1 MPLCSRELGL
11 LLLLLLLSLLSIPF
25 CVISQSQATS
35 ELTVL
40 LNLKQQ
46 WSNPPALQS
55 WNSSSLTPCG
65 WPAVNCTGSTV
76 TGLLLSDKNITEPI
90 PPSICDLKNLTQ
102 LDLSLNYIPGGFPK
116 ALYNCSKLQFLDL
129 SQNYFVG
136 PIPSDVDQL
145 SGLTYLDVG
154 GNNFSGDIP
163 VEIGRLSGLQTLS
176 LHQNEFN
183 GTFPKEIAD
192 LANLEVLTMA
202 YNHKFVPAMIPQE
215 FGQLKK
221 LRFLWMT
228 QCNLIDGIPE
238 SFSNLS
244 SLQQL
249 DLSGNA
255 LTGRIPGGLFSLQN
269 LRYVYLYQN
278 KLSGELSTSISSMNL
293 IEIDLAMNNLT
304 GSIPEDF
311 GKLQSLRLLNLYWNQ
326 LSGHIPVSIA
336 RLPLLRVFKVFGNK
350 LSGELPP
357 EFGLYSPL
365 EAFEISNNE
374 LSGELPKTLCTNGVL
389 VGVVAYSNNLS
400 GQVPES
406 LGNCNSLRT
415 IQLYNNNFSGELP
428 LGVWTLFNL
437 SSLTVSQNSFSGGLP
452 SKLARNLSRVE
463 ISNNKFSGPIPTE
476 VSSWSSL
483 AVLNASNNLF
493 SGNVPEELTSLS
505 RLIVLAMDGNQLSGE
520 LPSKIISW
528 KSLTTLNLS
537 KNKLSGQI
545 PAAVG
550 SLPDLLDLD
559 LSDNQFSGVIPPE
572 LGKLRLTTLN
582 LSSNQLVGRIPDGF
596 SNLVYEHSFL
606 SNPEL
611 CADNPMPNIRSCY
624 ARSSKSNKVPS
635 KYLALILVLVI
646 AVFIAAVLFA
656 LFVIREYRRKKLRQD
671 LATWKLTSFQRL
683 GFTEASILSNLTDNT
698 LIGSGGSGK
707 VYRVAVNDLGDY
719 VAVKRIWNNR
729 RLDWRQEKE
738 FAAEV
743 EILGSIRHSNI
754 VKLLCCISSDNSK
767 LLVYEYMEN
776 QSLDKWLH
784 RNKRALPLRGNSP
797 CRAMLDW
804 PVRLQIAVGAAE
816 GLGYMHH
823 DCSPPIIHRDVK
835 SSNILLD
842 FQFKAKVADFGLAK
856 TVAKHG
862 ESHTMSAVAGS
873 FGYFAPEYAYS
884 TKVNEKIDV
893 YSFGVVLLEL
903 VTGRGPNSGDENMSL
918 TEWAWRHYGEGKP
931 IADALDEE
939 IKEPCNMDEMTTVFK
954 LALVCTSR
962 SPSTRPS
969 MKEVLHILQSCGP
982 SERSGRK
989 RVGPE
994 FDFTPLLRN
1003 PTYLS
1008 SYRRSRKADDNLV
1021 YSV

>member
-1 MPLCSRELGL
+1 MSKLPFPFRKLGL
-11 LLLLLLLSLLSIPF
+11 PLLFLSLLSIPF
-25 CVISQSQATS
+25 CVISQGQATD
-35 ELTVL
+35 ELAAL

-46 WSNPPALQS
+46 WGNPPALQS
-55 WNSSSLTPCG
+55 WTSSSPTLCG
-65 WPAVNCTGSTV
+65 WPEINCTGGSV
-76 TGLLLSDKNITEPI
+76 TGLLLEDMNITEPI
-90 PPSICDLKNLTQ
+90 PPSICDLKSLTQ
-102 LDLSLNYIPGGFPK
+102 LNLSWNYIPGGFPR
-116 ALYNCSKLQFLDL
+116 ALYNCSKLQILDL

-136 PIPSDVDQL
+136 PIPSDIDQL

-163 VEIGRLSGLQTLS
+163 AEIGRLRGLQTLN
-176 LHQNEFN
+176 LYQNQFN
-183 GTFPKEIAD
+183 GTFPKEIGD
-192 LANLEVLTMA
+192 LANLEVLRMA
-202 YNHKFVPAMIPQE
+202 YNDEFVPAMIPKE

-221 LRFLWMT
+221 LRFLWMK

-244 SLQQL
+244 SLEHL

-255 LTGRIPGGLFSLQN
+255 LTGGIPGGLFSLQN
-269 LRYVYLYQN
+269 LSYVYLFHNQ
-278 KLSGELSTSISSMNL
+278 LSGALPTSISSKNL
-293 IEIDLAMNNLT
+293 IEIDLAMNDLT

-311 GKLQSLRLLNLYWNQ
+311 GTLQSLRLLNLFWNQ
-326 LSGHIPVSIA
+326 LSGHIPVGIA
-336 RLPLLRVFKVFGNK
+336 QLPSLIDFRVFDNK
-350 LSGELPP
+350 LSGVLPP

-365 EAFEISNNE
+365 EAFEISNNN

-389 VGVVAYSNNLS
+389 LGVVAYSNNLS

-428 LGVWTLFNL
+428 SGIWTLLNL

-452 SKLARNLSRVE
+452 RKLAWNLSRVE
-463 ISNNKFSGPIPTE
+463 ISNNRFSGPIPAE

-483 AVLNASNNLF
+483 AVLKASNNLF

-505 RLIVLAMDGNQLSGE
+505 RLIVLSMDGNQLSGE

-528 KSLTTLNLS
+528 KSLTSLNFS
-537 KNKLSGQI
+537 KNNLSGQI
-545 PAAVG
+545 PAALG

-559 LSDNQFSGVIPPE
+559 LSDNKFSGVIPPE
-572 LGKLRLTTLN
+572 LGNLRLTTLN
-582 LSSNQLVGRIPDGF
+582 LSSNRLGGRIPDGF
-596 SNLVYEHSFL
+596 NNLVYENSFL
-606 SNPEL
+606 SNPDL
-611 CADNPMPNIRSCY
+611 CAGDPMPNIRSCY
-624 ARSSKSNKVPS
+624 TRSSKSNKVPS
-635 KYLALILVLVI
+635 KYLALILVLAI
-646 AVFIAAVLFA
+646 AAVLAAVLFA
-656 LFVIREYRRKKLRQD
+656 LFVIREYWRKKLRRD

-698 LIGSGGSGK
+698 IIGSGGSGK

-719 VAVKRIWNNR
+719 VAVKRIWNSR
-729 RLDWRQEKE
+729 KLDWRQEKE

-754 VKLLCCISSDNSK
+754 VKLLCCISSENSK

-784 RNKRALPLRGNSP
+784 RNKRASTLKGSSP
-797 CRAMLDW
+797 RRALLDW
-804 PVRLQIAVGAAE
+804 PTRLQIAKGAAQ

-856 TVAKHG
+856 MLAKHG
-862 ESHTMSAVAGS
+862 ESHDMSAVAGS

-903 VTGRGPNSGDENMSL
+903 VTGRQPNSGDENTSL
-918 TEWAWRHYGEGKP
+918 TEWAWRHYVEGKP
-931 IADALDEE
+931 ITDALDEE
-939 IKEPCNMDEMTTVFK
+939 IKEPCNVDEMATVFK

-962 SPSTRPS
+962 SPSTRPP
-969 MKEVLHILQSCGP
+969 MKEVLHILQKCSP
-982 SERSGRK
+982 SDGK
-989 RVGPE
+989 KVGPE
-994 FDFTPLLRN
+994 FDFTPLLGTA
-1003 PTYLS
+1003 TYLS
-1008 SYRRSRKADDNLV
+1008 SYRRSKKADDSLV
-1021 YSV
+1021 YSA